1 MLGAGKPATK
11 SLLMARQAKSPD
23 PRRPRLPTGE
33 SRQVALLV
41 ETRTASSRDILRGI
55 GRYVREH
62 GRWALVHEHHT
73 SERTLPQWMKEWRGD
88 GIIARVHDHELGRI
102 IADMGMPAV
111 DVLGEIE
118 HDRISLV
125 HVDDHGIARLAAEH
139 LLERGF
145 RHFGFFGLAG
155 RNWSDRR
162 RAAFQ
167 ESLARS
173 GHGLAVYEQ
182 SSEYRLRVSW
192 EFRESRIADWIRHL
206 PKPAGV
212 LVCSDQVGLD
222 FLEACRHAGVAE
234 PDEVAVLGV
243 DNDEAFCEIGNPSL
257 SSIWPSHTQVGYE
270 AAALLDRLMNG
281 ERPPAAPTLIPP
293 GAIKVRQSSDVLAI
307 DDSRIAKALHLIR
320 ANACAGLG
328 VDEVATKTGLSRSV
342 LQRRFRQILGKTVH
356 DEILSAKLK
365 RACQLLAETD
375 FQLVEVAEQCG
386 FKHQEYMGV
395 VFRERLKQTPAQYR
409 RNAKQSARPVDS
421 YQI

>member
-1 MLGAGKPATK
+1 MAKRLK
-11 SLLMARQAKSPD
+11 SLN
-23 PRRPRLPTGE
+23 RRSVAATQP
-33 SRQVALLV
+33 RQVALLV

-62 GRWALVHEHHT
+62 GRWALVHEHQT
-73 SERTLPQWMKEWRGD
+73 SERTLPQWVTEWRGD
-88 GIIARVHDHELGRI
+88 GIISRVHDREVGRV
-102 IADMGMPAV
+102 IAGMGIPTV
-111 DVLGEIE
+111 DALGEIE
-118 HDRISLV
+118 HERIPLV
-125 HVDDHGIARLAAEH
+125 LVDDHGIARLAADH

-167 ESLARS
+167 ECLACS

-222 FLEACRHAGVAE
+222 FLEACRQAGVAV
-234 PDEVAVLGV
+234 PDEVAVVGV

-257 SSIWPSHTQVGYE
+257 SSIWPAHTQVGYQ
-270 AAALLDRLMNG
+270 AAALLDRMMNG
-281 ERPPAAPTLIPP
+281 EPPPTTPTLIPP

-307 DDSRIAKALHLIR
+307 DDLSIAKAIHLIR
-320 ANACAGLG
+320 SNACSGLG
-328 VDEVATKTGLSRSV
+328 VDEVAEKTGLSRSV

-365 RACQLLAETD
+365 RACQLLVETD

-395 VFRERLKQTPAQYR
+395 VFRERLKQTPAAYR
-409 RNAKQSARPVDS
+409 RNAKQAARPELPARP
-421 YQI
+421 